1 MAPPAPDPIVTTRE
15 QILARIAAN
24 LRRTRAVTT
33 TTSHAHRVP
42 ARAVA
47 ETGGPAVSRLD
58 RFAFELEALGG
69 FVHRASSDAEAVRLL
84 LDLCTTHRASRVLAW
99 DERFVGLPG
108 LRAGLSEHRIGY
120 DTGWLPPEDPARK
133 DRLAALEKISIGVTG
148 ASGAIADS
156 GTLALVSGPGRSRL
170 ASLLPPVHVAVLD
183 AGRIHASLADLLAA
197 RPSIADEGSNLV
209 LISGPSRTADIE
221 MTLTRGVH
229 GPGEV
234 HVIITGASG
243 C

>member
-1 MAPPAPDPIVTTRE
+1 MTTRE

-24 LRRTRAVTT
+24 LRRARPAKT

-42 ARAVA
+42 AHAMA
-47 ETGGPAVSRLD
+47 EPDGPVISRLD
-58 RFAFELEALGG
+58 QFASELEALGG
-69 FVHRASSDAEAVRLL
+69 FVHRTSSDAHAVRLL
-84 LDLCTTHRASRVLAW
+84 IDLCVKHHASRVIAW

-108 LRAGLSEHRIGY
+108 LRAALSEHRIGY
-120 DTGWLPPEDPARK
+120 DMGWLPSENPARK
-133 DRLAALEKISIGVTG
+133 DRLAALEKIAIGVTG

-170 ASLLPPVHVAVLD
+170 ASLLPPVHVAVID
-183 AGRIHASLADLLAA
+183 AGRIHGSLADLLAA
-197 RPSIADEGSNLV
+197 HPSIADEGSNLV

-234 HVIITGASG
+234 HVIVTGVP
-243 C
+243 